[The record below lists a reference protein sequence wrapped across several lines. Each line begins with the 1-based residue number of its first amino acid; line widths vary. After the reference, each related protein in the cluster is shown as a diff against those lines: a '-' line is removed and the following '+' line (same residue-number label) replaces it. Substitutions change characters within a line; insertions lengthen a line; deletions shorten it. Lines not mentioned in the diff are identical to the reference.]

1 MLLSR
6 DIVDENAALDLTYVN
21 QLTESRSIDL
31 ISSL

>member
-6 DIVDENAALDLTYVN
+6 DIVDENAALDFTYVN